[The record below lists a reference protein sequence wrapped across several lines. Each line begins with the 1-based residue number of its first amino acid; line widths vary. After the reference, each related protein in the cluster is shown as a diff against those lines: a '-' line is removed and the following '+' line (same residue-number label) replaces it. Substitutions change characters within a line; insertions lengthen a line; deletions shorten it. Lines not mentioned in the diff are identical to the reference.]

1 MVNERCVRTLLFT
14 SPRVR
19 GEVGERS
26 EPGEGDSQLV
36 RLKKLPLTPTL
47 SP

>member
-1 MVNERCVRTLLFT
+1 MIIPLVLFT

-19 GEVGERS
+19 GEVGAQRRVRGSLRES
-26 EPGEGDSQLV
+26 GYGE
-36 RLKKLPLTPTL
+36 KPLTPTL